1 MMNYY
6 GVVRTNYFHVKDE
19 EKFRA
24 LMAKVIC
31 DDGRLEL
38 WDDETDAAGDRLFGF
53 GVYGSIGGIPD
64 ENDKYDDDAYDRFID
79 ELTERKTALC
89 RRLRAGRHIEGL
101 RAHRPSRS
109 GTQAGTAHARQQ
121 SVEYED
127 NVLLT
132 YKGANPCQLRCIS

>member
-79 ELTERKTALC
+79 ELTECVADDDAVIIFEAGHEKLRYVGGYVLVVTSKGCEHIDLHEAARRQAQHMLGNNQWNTKT
-89 RRLRAGRHIEGL
+89 
-101 RAHRPSRS
+101 
-109 GTQAGTAHARQQ
+109 
-121 SVEYED
+121 
-127 NVLLT
+127 T
-132 YKGANPCQLRCIS
+132 YY